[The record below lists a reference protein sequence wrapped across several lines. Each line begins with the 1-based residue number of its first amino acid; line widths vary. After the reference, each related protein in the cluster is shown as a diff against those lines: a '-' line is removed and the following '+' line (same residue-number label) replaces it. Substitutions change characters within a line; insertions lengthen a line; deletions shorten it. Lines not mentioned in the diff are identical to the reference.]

1 MKAMGRLNRIKIG
14 TNWAENITD
23 GLDSQ
28 YHIEFDTK
36 PDIGIFWVDMGLNTD
51 YQNGL
56 KKNN

>member
-51 YQNGL
+51 YQN
-56 KKNN
+56 